1 MLQECHNAAASLNA
15 AGWYAEPRCRR
26 RAGCRSLW
34 KRHDKR
40 HRRKRHFDERD
51 SRHPNFEGA
60 NAELTLFFIPSFPT
74 AAAGQPPVQHAEHA
88 AGRLLRLLVE
98 EGLVD
103 HERSERQVEQRLR

>member
-60 NAELTLFFIPSFPT
+60 NAELTLTFPKFASYYRPHHGCRR
-74 AAAGQPPVQHAEHA
+74 AAAGPT
-88 AGRLLRLLVE
+88 R
-98 EGLVD
+98 
-103 HERSERQVEQRLR
+103 

>member
-60 NAELTLFFIPSFPT
+60 NAELTGPFPIRGLLSTPSRL
-74 AAAGQPPVQHAEHA
+74 PP
-88 AGRLLRLLVE
+88 GSRRSNTLNTRLDAYSAFLSKKAL
-98 EGLVD
+98 
-103 HERSERQVEQRLR
+103 